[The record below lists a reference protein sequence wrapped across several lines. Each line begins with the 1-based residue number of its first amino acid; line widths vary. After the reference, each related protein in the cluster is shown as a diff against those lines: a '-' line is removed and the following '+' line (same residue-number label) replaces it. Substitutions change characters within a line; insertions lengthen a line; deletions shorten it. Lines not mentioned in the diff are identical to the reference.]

1 MALFYELC
9 FLLFII
15 VFLPNT
21 ALSQITN
28 NITVGTTL
36 TATDNS
42 SPWLSPS
49 TEFAFGFR
57 KLENQNNLFLLSIWY
72 ANIPDKTVVWYA
84 TTINSSAIV
93 PRGSRVSLTADR
105 GLVLVDPQGKEIW
118 SSEIVRG
125 DTSHAIMEDKGNF
138 VIFGSNKIW
147 ESFDHP
153 SDTLL
158 PGQSLNRG
166 EGVSSRWRENVFS
179 KGRFEMRL
187 QQDGNLVLY
196 SVNLPTDNANNP
208 YYASD
213 TDDTSNSTTAGTR
226 LVFNETGNNIHIK
239 GLYWPIQWSNLY
251 VLRANNERLSLA
263 SENMV
268 SARDNYIRATLDFDG
283 LFTQYYHPKTS
294 NGDGKWI
301 VLRSIP
307 ENICYNP
314 VVPGVGVCGYNSI
327 CTLNE
332 DSRPTCQCPRK
343 YSFIDP
349 NDEYGSCKPDFIQG
363 CAEDELTPD
372 IEDLYDVEELRNVD
386 WPLSD
391 YVALKPFNGDDC
403 RDSCLKDCLCAVA
416 ISRDGSCWKKKL
428 PLSNGKVDE
437 SLNSRVFIKVRKDN
451 ISITVPRIPYVKQEK
466 RKNQD
471 SSIRVGAALL
481 GTSAFVNILL
491 TATICAGVFF
501 IRKKKSL
508 RSKKISSPKNIPDF
522 NLRSFA
528 YQELEEATKVF
539 SEELGRGAFGT
550 VYKGMLDMDSSVIVI
565 AVKKLNFVV
574 PETEKEFKNEVNA
587 IAQTHHKNLVRLLG
601 YCNDGQ
607 NRLLVYEYLQ
617 NGTLAKFA
625 FGNLKPNWK
634 QRAGIALDIAK
645 GLLYLHEECNTQI
658 IHCDIKPQN
667 ILLDEYNNAKISDF
681 GLAKLLMMNQS
692 QTNTAIRGTKGY
704 VAPEWFRNMSIT
716 SKVDVYSFGVVLLEI
731 VCCRKNCDM
740 EIGEERK
747 EILTDWAYDCFTEGS
762 LDMLVDY
769 EVDALNDRKKLESYV
784 KVSMWCI
791 QENPSVRPNMRKVV
805 QMLEGVVEV
814 DYPPCPLPY
823 SMTTA

>member
-1 MALFYELC
+1 MALFFEFC
-9 FLLFII
+9 FLIFLLIL
-15 VFLPNT
+15 LPNI
-21 ALSQITN
+21 ALSQTTS

-57 KLENQNNLFLLSIWY
+57 KIENQNDLFLLSIWY
-72 ANIPDKTVVWYA
+72 ANIPDKTIVWYA
-84 TTINSSAIV
+84 TTTTNTTSSAAV
-93 PRGSRVSLTADR
+93 PRGSQVSLTADR
-105 GLVLVDPQGKEIW
+105 GLVLLDPQGKEVW
-118 SSEIVRG
+118 SSEIVSG
-125 DTSHAIMEDKGNF
+125 EASHAVMEDKGNF
-138 VIFGSNKIW
+138 VIYEGNSESEKLW

-166 EGVSSRWRENVFS
+166 EGVLSRWRENVFL
-179 KGRFEMRL
+179 KGRFELRL
-187 QQDGNLVLY
+187 QQDGNLVLV
-196 SVNLPTDNANNP
+196 SVNLPTDDANNP
-208 YYASD
+208 YYASG
-213 TDDTSNSTTAGTR
+213 TDERSNSSTAGTQ
-226 LVFNETGNNIHIK
+226 LVFNETGN
-239 GLYWPIQWSNLY
+239 LYI
-251 VLRANNERLSLA
+251 LRVNNEIFSLS
-263 SENMV
+263 SEDIV

-283 LFTQYYHPKTS
+283 VFTQYYHPKRS

-307 ENICYNP
+307 ENICHDS
-314 VVPGVGVCGYNSI
+314 VIQAGIGVCGHNSI

-332 DSRPTCQCPRK
+332 DSRPTCQCPKK
-343 YSFIDP
+343 YSLIDP
-349 NDEYGSCKPDFIQG
+349 NDKYGSCKPDFIQG
-363 CAEDELTPD
+363 CAEDELTPN
-372 IEDLYDVEELRNVD
+372 IEDLYDVEELHNVD

-391 YVALKPFNGDDC
+391 YVELKPFNGDDC
-403 RDSCLKDCLCAVA
+403 KDSCLKDCLCAVA
-416 ISRDGSCWKKKL
+416 IFRDGTCWKKRL

-437 SLNSRVFIKVRKDN
+437 NLNSRAFIKVRKDN
-451 ISITVPRIPYVKQEK
+451 ITLVGIPYVEER

-471 SSIRVGAALL
+471 ELIRVGTTLL
-481 GTSAFVNILL
+481 GTSVFVNILL
-491 TATICAGVFF
+491 AATVCVGFF
-501 IRKKKSL
+501 FLRQKNGSR
-508 RSKKISSPKNIPDF
+508 RSKKISSLKNMPDL

-528 YQELEEATKVF
+528 YQELEEATNEF
-539 SEELGRGAFGT
+539 REELGRGAFGT

-574 PETEKEFKNEVNA
+574 PETEKEFKNEVNV
-587 IAQTHHKNLVRLLG
+587 IAQTHHKNLVRLIG

-617 NGTLAKFA
+617 NGTLAKFV
-625 FGNLKPNWK
+625 FGDLKPNWK

-645 GLLYLHEECNTQI
+645 GLMYLHEECNTQI

-704 VAPEWFRNMSIT
+704 VAPEWFRSMPIT

-731 VCCRKNCDM
+731 VCCRKNVDM
-740 EIGEERK
+740 EIGEEGK

-791 QENPSVRPNMRKVV
+791 QENPCLRPNMRKVV

-814 DYPPCPLPY
+814 EDPPSPLPY
-823 SMTTA
+823 SITTTI